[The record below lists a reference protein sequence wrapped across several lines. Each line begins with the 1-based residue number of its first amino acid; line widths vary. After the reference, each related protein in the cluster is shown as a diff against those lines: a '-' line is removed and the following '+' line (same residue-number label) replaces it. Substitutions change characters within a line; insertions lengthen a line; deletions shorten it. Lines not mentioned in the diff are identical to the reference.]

1 MKPPKPNQTLCEV
14 FLEERNHM
22 NKAAQQLGRMAA
34 GVPKNFSPAELE
46 RRSKRLA
53 QARKLRWKGKSK

>member
-1 MKPPKPNQTLCEV
+1 MA
-14 FLEERNHM
+14 M
-22 NKAAQQLGRMAA
+22 NKAAQSLGRMAR

-53 QARKLRWKGKSK
+53 QARKNRWPKKGR